1 MSGTAMS
8 YDETLKIADKLG
20 YPLLI
25 RPSFVLGGRAMDVVY
40 DEDSLKA
47 CVDEAIEVSGEHPIL
62 IDKFLDDATELDVDA
77 ICDGKRVVVGGIMEH
92 IEEAGI
98 HSGDSACSLPPV
110 SLNKQLIDEV
120 MRQAKLLAIELKVKG
135 LMNIQLAVKDDKI
148 YILEV
153 NPRASRTVP
162 FVSKAIGVPLAK
174 LAAKVM
180 TGMTLDELGFTKEV
194 WPQHISV
201 KEAVFPF
208 LKFPGV
214 DTILGPEMLSTGEVM
229 GIADQIGIA
238 YAKSQIASGNT
249 LPTKGTVLFSVKDYD
264 KKNAV
269 EVASKLYQ
277 LGFKIT
283 ATKGTC
289 IALINNNIP
298 AEFVLKVSEGRP
310 NIIDSIING
319 KIDLII
325 NTTVGKQTVTDSF
338 SIRRTALDRQV
349 PYVTTLRGAIA
360 VTKAIEALQK
370 ERIGVKPL
378 QLWHHKG
385 GLKK

>member
-1 MSGTAMS
+1 
-8 YDETLKIADKLG
+8 
-20 YPLLI
+20 
-25 RPSFVLGGRAMDVVY
+25 MDVVY

-110 SLNKQLIDEV
+110 TLSKKLIDEV
-120 MRQAKLLAIELKVKG
+120 MRQTKLLAMELKVKG
-135 LMNIQLAVKDDKI
+135 LMNIQFAIKDDKI

-194 WPQHISV
+194 WPKHISV

-229 GIADQIGIA
+229 GIADQVGIA

-249 LPTKGTVLFSVKDYD
+249 LPTKGTVLISVKDYD
-264 KKNAV
+264 KKKAV
-269 EVASKLYQ
+269 DVARKLH
-277 LGFKIT
+277 LMGFKIT

-289 IALINNNIP
+289 NALISNNIP
-298 AEFVLKVSEGRP
+298 AEFALKVSEGRP
-310 NIIDSIING
+310 NIIDSIINREL
-319 KIDLII
+319 DLII
-325 NTTVGKQTVTDSF
+325 NTTIGKQTVADSF

-349 PYVTTLRGAIA
+349 PYVTTIRGAVA
-360 VTKAIEALQK
+360 VTKAIEALKK

-378 QLWHHKG
+378 QLWHRKG
-385 GLKK
+385 GAVK